1 MSPQGV
7 KSLAAILETPTDYG
21 LPLDY
26 ASLDPDGQK
35 EARLEVLTAWYD
47 PDKPQELCS
56 DPEAFVRAARLFC
69 DYYLKPA
76 DCNSHVYYYDDPL
89 HKYEMMRMCALPPKR
104 PTEPSKVALHAPR
117 FSGKTQTICRDM
129 VTMVTVCRP
138 NTIVLVVEINGDRTA
153 EEIEWVSSQVKS
165 NTRIHDDFGEAGE
178 LFPEGRKS
186 NKKWN
191 TKRLQFINGS
201 ELKGFAFGTGQRGR
215 HPHLLI
221 FDDVEDEDLI
231 AQQGWLD
238 KFNKQIF
245 RKYMGMLGV
254 GGHML
259 LMGTTQ
265 EGDSGLQNA
274 LRGIVETEE
283 DYASRDERFDD
294 WHLYSF
300 EQVATL
306 EDGSRVSVWN
316 DRMSVEAF
324 DAAMQTRGA
333 DAVLGEYQGRPTTG
347 TALVFDVSDIHH
359 GYMQCTR
366 EDSAELFMLD
376 LHTGEAVPWPEWLE
390 TLALFGAVD
399 IADSLARENDDS
411 SVCLIGIDPA
421 QTVFVLDVDV
431 RKRRIEKL
439 IEQSLALAGAWG
451 VPKLAFEEAA
461 LQSFVIRT
469 ASKIAAEM
477 RDRGQDA
484 PMVRPLPNKIQQKT
498 ALCLDVLTPL
508 VRGHSIRFKRFMEV
522 ACSRDNKMYKAVP
535 CDTARWHNILWKQV
549 RTFTDEGAAGRDD
562 AIDSLQMAVRFS
574 GRTKGV
580 RPAQVHPSTYALAAF
595 ERCGVTVEKYN
606 IPSIAWTAE
615 MHAEAQDEYMA
626 SLSSEG
632 DRSWEDGIYE

>member
-7 KSLAAILETPTDYG
+7 KSLAAILETPTEYG

-26 ASLDPDGQK
+26 ATLEPDAQR
-35 EARLEVLTAWYD
+35 EARLEVLRSWYD
-47 PDKPQELCS
+47 GDKPQELCS
-56 DPEAFVRAARLFC
+56 DPDAFVQAARLFC

-76 DCNSHVYYYDDPL
+76 DCNGHVYYYDDPL
-89 HKYEMMRMCALPPKR
+89 HKYEMMRMCALPPKSA
-104 PTEPSKVALHAPR
+104 TEPSKVALHAPR

-129 VTMVTVCRP
+129 TTMITVCRP
-138 NTIVLVVEINGDRTA
+138 NTIVLIVEINGDRTG
-153 EEIEWVSSQVKS
+153 EEIEWVNTQIKT
-165 NTRIHDDFGEAGE
+165 NTRIHEDFGEAGE

-221 FDDVEDEDLI
+221 FDDVEDEELI
-231 AQQGWLD
+231 AQQGWLA

-245 RKYMGMLGV
+245 RKYMGMLSI

-265 EGDSGLQNA
+265 AGDSGLQNA
-274 LRGIVETEE
+274 LKGMDDGED
-283 DYASRDERFDD
+283 DYASRDDRYDD
-294 WHLYSF
+294 WHKYRF
-300 EQVATL
+300 AQVTTL
-306 EDGSRVSVWN
+306 DDGSRVSVWK

-324 DAAMQTRGA
+324 DAAMLARGA
-333 DAVLGEYQGRPTTG
+333 DAVLGEYQGTPTTG
-347 TALVFDVSDIHH
+347 TEFVFSVSDIHH

-366 EDSAELFMLD
+366 EGDSEVFMLD
-376 LHTGEAVPWPEWLE
+376 LHTGEAVPWLEWLE

-399 IADSLARENDDS
+399 IADAIARENDDS
-411 SVCLIGIDPA
+411 AICILGIDPA
-421 QTVFVLDVDV
+421 QTVFVLDMDV

-439 IEQSLALAGAWG
+439 IEDALGLGGAWG

-461 LQSFVIRT
+461 LQSFVVRT
-469 ASKIAAEM
+469 AARIAAEM

-484 PMVRPLPNKIQQKT
+484 PMVRPIHNKAQQKT

-522 ACSRDNKMYKAVP
+522 ACSRDNRMYKAIA
-535 CDTARWHNILWKQV
+535 CDTAKWHNILWKQV
-549 RTFTDEGAAGRDD
+549 RNFTDEGAHGRDD
-562 AIDSLQMAVRFS
+562 AIDALQMGVRFS
-574 GRTKGV
+574 GRTRGTKLV
-580 RPAQVHPSTYALAAF
+580 PVHPSTYALAAF
-595 ERCGVTVEKYN
+595 EKAGVTVEKYN
-606 IPSIAWTAE
+606 LPTRTWTAE
-615 MHAEAQDEYMA
+615 MHAEAQEEYA
-626 SLSSEG
+626 AGLTSGG